1 MRRLLIRCGAMGI
14 AATLSIAA
22 FALDADTIKGLWRFE
37 DGGGDTAA
45 DTSDNGNDG
54 TLFGGPEWVTGYE
67 GDGLQFAFATGNY
80 MLAPVPYSN
89 TATILMWALYTDTPT
104 ANLGLVHA
112 QATDGD
118 LGGADTKMIG
128 MWLENT
134 NMLWGRIIDPA
145 GARVNLPK
153 NHTLAPDE
161 WFHVAIV
168 VDEAAGNVSQ
178 WVNGEMVGDGD
189 YGGELGE
196 YNFLKIGRQGTE
208 TWEGILDEVAFFDV
222 ALSEDDIMDI
232 ATDGFD
238 AALAVSAG
246 GKAATSWGAV
256 KRDIAR

>member
-1 MRRLLIRCGAMGI
+1 
-14 AATLSIAA
+14 
-22 FALDADTIKGLWRFE
+22 
-37 DGGGDTAA
+37 
-45 DTSDNGNDG
+45 
-54 TLFGGPEWVTGYE
+54 
-67 GDGLQFAFATGNY
+67 
-80 MLAPVPYSN
+80 
-89 TATILMWALYTDTPT
+89 MWALYTDTPT

-256 KRDIAR
+256 KRGITR